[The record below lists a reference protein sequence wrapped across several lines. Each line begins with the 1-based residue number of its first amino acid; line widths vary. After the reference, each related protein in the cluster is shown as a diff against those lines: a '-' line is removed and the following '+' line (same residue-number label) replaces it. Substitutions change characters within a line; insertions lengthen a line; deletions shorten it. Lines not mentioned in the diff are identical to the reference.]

1 MQIKQFIGLS
11 ILLLLGNISAYCQ
24 TETNLTAEEIEA
36 YSQQSRQ
43 MVSYLEGTLNFLG
56 NPDEVA
62 SEKDIIINES
72 YAKMFVDEDVQIED
86 DLDEKSD
93 NAKPKSFCG
102 CFKKKKKEE
111 LLPDGESDDQKD
123 SGSDPSIKKSAT
135 AAEPVLSEGS
145 QNPWDNAP
153 NSQCYCMTDETR
165 KLKP

>member
-1 MQIKQFIGLS
+1 MSKNQSETEKTPKENDSALS
-11 ILLLLGNISAYCQ
+11 GP
-24 TETNLTAEEIEA
+24 THGE
-36 YSQQSRQ
+36 
-43 MVSYLEGTLNFLG
+43 
-56 NPDEVA
+56 
-62 SEKDIIINES
+62 
-72 YAKMFVDEDVQIED
+72 ED

-93 NAKPKSFCG
+93 NVKPKSFCG

-165 KLKP
+165 KLKPQ